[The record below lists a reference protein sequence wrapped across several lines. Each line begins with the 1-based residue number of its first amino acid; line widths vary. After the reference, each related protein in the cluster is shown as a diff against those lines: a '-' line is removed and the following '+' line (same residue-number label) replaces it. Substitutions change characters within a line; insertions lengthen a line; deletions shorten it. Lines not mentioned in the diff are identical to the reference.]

1 MKALIEIEMGNAAFG
16 NNEAERL
23 FELRQVTER
32 LIDNATQVMAAKAG
46 DYASAQDTN
55 GNTVARLDIVEDE
68 KLCNFWCWKSMA
80 LSRWGRGEDFEP
92 DFSIKED

>member
-1 MKALIEIEMGNAAFG
+1 MKALIEIDMGNAAFG

-32 LIDNATQVMAAKAG
+32 LIDNATHIMAAKAG

-55 GNTVARLDIVEDE
+55 GNTVASLHIVEDDLIITQGDK
-68 KLCNFWCWKSMA
+68 KLKEM
-80 LSRWGRGEDFEP
+80 LED
-92 DFSIKED
+92 

>member
-1 MKALIEIEMGNAAFG
+1 MKALIEIDMGNAAFG

-32 LIDNATQVMAAKAG
+32 LIDNATHIMAANAG

-55 GNTVARLDIVEDE
+55 GNTVASLHIVEDDLIITQGDK
-68 KLCNFWCWKSMA
+68 KLKEM
-80 LSRWGRGEDFEP
+80 LED
-92 DFSIKED
+92 

>member
-1 MKALIEIEMGNAAFG
+1 MKMKSGFPIWTSATETNMKALIEIEMGNAAFG

-32 LIDNATQVMAAKAG
+32 LIDNATHIMAANAG

-55 GNTVARLDIVEDE
+55 GNTVARLHIVED
-68 KLCNFWCWKSMA
+68 
-80 LSRWGRGEDFEP
+80 
-92 DFSIKED
+92 

>member
-32 LIDNATQVMAAKAG
+32 LIDNATHIMAANAG

-55 GNTVARLDIVEDE
+55 GNTVARLSP
-68 KLCNFWCWKSMA
+68 LMN
-80 LSRWGRGEDFEP
+80 GGEDFEP
-92 DFSIKED
+92 DFSIK

>member
-1 MKALIEIEMGNAAFG
+1 MKALIEIELGNAAFG

-32 LIDNATQVMAAKAG
+32 LIDNATHIMAANAG
-46 DYASAQDTN
+46 DMATAQDTN

-68 KLCNFWCWKSMA
+68 KLCRYWCDKSMA
-80 LSRWGRGEDFEP
+80 LSPSMNGGEDFEP
-92 DFSIKED
+92 DFSIK

>member
-1 MKALIEIEMGNAAFG
+1 MKMKSGFPIWTSATETNMKALIEIDMGNAAFG

-32 LIDNATQVMAAKAG
+32 LIDNATHIMAAKAG

-55 GNTVARLDIVEDE
+55 GNTVARLHIVED
-68 KLCNFWCWKSMA
+68 
-80 LSRWGRGEDFEP
+80 
-92 DFSIKED
+92 

>member
-32 LIDNATQVMAAKAG
+32 LIDNATHIMAAKAG

-55 GNTVARLDIVEDE
+55 GNTVARLYIVGPNDGRHEE
-68 KLCNFWCWKSMA
+68 FGGLAGHQRGSRKLDPN
-80 LSRWGRGEDFEP
+80 LHNYQQ
-92 DFSIKED
+92 

>member
-32 LIDNATQVMAAKAG
+32 LIDNATHIMAANAG

-55 GNTVARLDIVEDE
+55 GTQSQDCTSWRINENV
-68 KLCNFWCWKSMA
+68 
-80 LSRWGRGEDFEP
+80 
-92 DFSIKED
+92 

>member
-1 MKALIEIEMGNAAFG
+1 MKALIEIDMGNAAFG

-32 LIDNATQVMAAKAG
+32 LIDNATHIMAAKAG

-55 GNTVARLDIVEDE
+55 ETQSQDCTSWRINENV
-68 KLCNFWCWKSMA
+68 
-80 LSRWGRGEDFEP
+80 
-92 DFSIKED
+92 